1 MTVRTRSPAR
11 SRNGLS
17 PHASRMRKENRQS
30 PTSEAVRSI
39 SIAITESGG
48 PSEMSS
54 AALCTK

>member
-1 MTVRTRSPAR
+1 
-11 SRNGLS
+11 
-17 PHASRMRKENRQS
+17 MRKENRQS